1 MNDEPGYPPNELDR
15 KQSTEDSR
23 MSDMR
28 DMTTKCAKTTGT
40 GPVPVSSER
49 RQRSRLRDLCDEV
62 LASFRAAHS
71 KELISEGE
79 LAESR
84 ALLATMTPALSR

>member
-1 MNDEPGYPPNELDR
+1 
-15 KQSTEDSR
+15 
-23 MSDMR
+23 MR
-28 DMTTKCAKTTGT
+28 DMTTKSTKTRGT
-40 GPVPVSSER
+40 GPVQVSSER

-62 LASFRAAHS
+62 LASFRVAQS
-71 KELISEGE
+71 RELISEGE